1 MFLERKDKVL
11 VYTRQHKGLY
21 IVKNVSKEAK
31 DKAFLARVKDKEIVL
46 PTTIDSDLEIGNS
59 LATNPND
66 SKEEVETRN

>member
-11 VYTRQHKGLY
+11 VYVRQHKGLY

-31 DKAFLARVKDKEIVL
+31 DKVFLARVKDKEIAL